1 VSSFFNSEFHLTSFF
16 ELYFYIN
23 THQGNKDIII
33 IIIIIIMVSKK
44 TYSVLKFYIFISCT
58 CSSVGS
64 PSVILVKGKLSVQGF
79 EGCQAPGS
87 PTMPNGSC
95 TVDHPLE
102 VPV

>member
-1 VSSFFNSEFHLTSFF
+1 MSSFFNSEFRLTSFF

-23 THQGNKDIII
+23 AHQGNRDII
-33 IIIIIIMVSKK
+33 MSSKEM
-44 TYSVLKFYIFISCT
+44 YSFISCN

-64 PSVILVKGKLSVQGF
+64 PSVVLVKGKLSVQGF